1 MTETQ
6 LVRCLERAAAHQ
18 YKALAYLR
26 DARSPHAAR
35 GLSQAR
41 ARLIWALEHV
51 MHARSLLRQARDGA
65 ARPDLAGQLER
76 QLTRLDGVET
86 AVTRRL
92 QELGAELDE
101 TIAD

>member
-1 MTETQ
+1 MTEAQ

-18 YKALAYLR
+18 YRALTYLR
-26 DARSPHAAR
+26 DTRNPQAA
-35 GLSQAR
+35 LALPTAR

-65 ARPDLAGQLER
+65 PRPDLADQLER

-101 TIAD
+101 SIAD